1 MKNQDNNQDNNQDK
15 DLIIIDAGNVMD
27 ALRICD
33 SKGFIVGYFN
43 LDKKLSKGGF
53 KKVTFA
59 QDHHTQDSDELRAC
73 SC

>member
-1 MKNQDNNQDNNQDK
+1 MKNQGNNQDKNQDK

-53 KKVTFA
+53 
-59 QDHHTQDSDELRAC
+59 
-73 SC
+73 